1 MPLSFHMVQSAG
13 VRFADIAGRSGR
25 GSVRP
30 AGRGDEDSRA
40 CGTPRAGTDV
50 GTPASMIA
58 TLPSASLYGVDAF
71 RVDVEIDVAGGL
83 PQYGVVGLA
92 ATSIKEGG
100 ARIRSALRACGQE
113 VPPRRVT
120 VNLAPADRRKEGAA
134 FDLPIALG
142 ILGATRLFDLSLLQ
156 GLMLVGELGLDGAL
170 RPVRGVLAA
179 AALARRLG
187 LRGIM
192 VPASCAAEACVVDG
206 LEVYAVAHLADVLRA
221 LTGELPLPR
230 ASPPPPRTD
239 LVTDVGDFADVRG
252 QGEARRAIEIAV
264 AGGHNVLL
272 FGPPGIGKTM
282 LARRVPGILPPMTR
296 DEAIEV
302 TRVYSAAG
310 LAPAEGLITRRPFR
324 SPHHTCSSAALVGG
338 GTVPRPGE
346 VSLAHRGVL
355 FLDEMPEFAR
365 AAVEALRQ
373 PLEERVVRIG
383 RAHGTVKLPASFHLV
398 ASANPCPCG
407 WHGSEERQCSCTPGL
422 VERYRTRLSGPL
434 IDRIDLQ
441 VRVGMVSLGAMRSD
455 ESAEASAPIRA
466 RVEAARA
473 RQMHRLARFIDV
485 TGPHDS
491 ARCNAEMNVAVARAT
506 CRLTPAAER
515 VLAALFEKR
524 AGMTARSIDRIV
536 RVARTIADLDG
547 ADTVGADCV
556 HEASTF
562 RALDTEPTFDIRQ
575 LLGPAPAPRDAE
587 AS

>member
-1 MPLSFHMVQSAG
+1 
-13 VRFADIAGRSGR
+13 
-25 GSVRP
+25 
-30 AGRGDEDSRA
+30 
-40 CGTPRAGTDV
+40 
-50 GTPASMIA
+50 MIA
-58 TLPSASLYGVDAF
+58 VLPSAALYGVDAF
-71 RVDVEIDVAGGL
+71 RVDVEVDVAGGL

-92 ATSIKEGG
+92 APSIKEGG

-113 VPPRRVT
+113 MPPRRVT

-142 ILGATRLFDLSLLQ
+142 VLGATRVFDLTLLA
-156 GLMLVGELGLDGAL
+156 GLLLVGELGLDGTL

-179 AALARRLG
+179 AALARQLG
-187 LRGIM
+187 LRGIV
-192 VPASCAAEACVVDG
+192 VPAPCAAEACVVDD
-206 LEVYAVAHLADVLRA
+206 LEVYAPAHLSDVLRA
-221 LTGELPLPR
+221 LTGETPLPR
-230 ASPPPPRTD
+230 AHAVAQAPGAELDSA
-239 LVTDVGDFADVRG
+239 GDFADVRG
-252 QGEARRAIEIAV
+252 QTEARRAIEIAV

-272 FGPPGIGKTM
+272 YGPPGIGKTM
-282 LARRVPGILPPMTR
+282 LARRVPGILPPITR

-310 LAPAEGLITRRPFR
+310 LAPPDGLIVRRPFR
-324 SPHHTCSSAALVGG
+324 APHHTCSSAALVGG
-338 GTVPRPGE
+338 GSVPRPGE

-383 RAHGTVKLPASFHLV
+383 RAHGTVRLPAAFHLV

-407 WHGSEERQCSCTPGL
+407 WFGTVERQCGCAAANI
-422 VERYRTRLSGPL
+422 ERYRTRLSGPL

-441 VRVGMVSLGAMRSD
+441 VRVGLVSLGAMRSD
-455 ESAEASAPIRA
+455 ENAEPSAPIRA

-473 RQMHRLARFIDV
+473 RQRHRLERFVDV
-485 TGPHDS
+485 TGPEAS

-547 ADTVGADCV
+547 VDTVSADAV

-562 RALDTEPTFDIRQ
+562 RALDTEPSFDIRD
-575 LLGPAPAPRDAE
+575 LLGVPQAPARAG
-587 AS
+587 